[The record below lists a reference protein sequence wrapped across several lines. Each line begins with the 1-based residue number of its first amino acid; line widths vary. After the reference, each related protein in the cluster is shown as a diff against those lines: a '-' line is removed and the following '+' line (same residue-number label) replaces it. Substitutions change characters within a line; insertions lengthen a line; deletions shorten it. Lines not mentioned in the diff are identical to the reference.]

1 MKETPPNTS
10 LHHINHT
17 PGVHIKPFFTG
28 TPFRRELQP
37 YFVGHKNKSPIQKS
51 QKEHVTKD
59 FSNRT
64 LTSSRPI

>member
-28 TPFRRELQP
+28 TPFRRELQSL
-37 YFVGHKNKSPIQKS
+37 FCRTQK
-51 QKEHVTKD
+51 QVTYPKITKGACD
-59 FSNRT
+59 KGFQQ
-64 LTSSRPI
+64 